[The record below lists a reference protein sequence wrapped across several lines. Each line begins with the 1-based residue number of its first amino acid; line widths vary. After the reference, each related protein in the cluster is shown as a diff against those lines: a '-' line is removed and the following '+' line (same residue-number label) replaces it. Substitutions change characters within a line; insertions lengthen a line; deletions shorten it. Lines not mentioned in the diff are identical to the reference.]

1 MLWKKINRV
10 NRIEH
15 STYNI
20 VHNNEINNS
29 GSNVYSLSTQNFHK
43 LNPKH

>member
-1 MLWKKINRV
+1 MLCKKINRV

-15 STYNI
+15 SSYGI
-20 VHNNEINNS
+20 VHINEINNS
-29 GSNVYSLSTQNFHK
+29 GSNAYSLSTQNFHK